1 VRTDSGVQSTTL
13 RTRPRLGALSA
24 RLAAGTPAARAEA
37 TFCLLRGAIALAGA
51 ATLLVTAGEQ
61 SGAHT
66 AMTVAVWLHV
76 ALGLASLAAVV
87 PLSRIRTELATTRAA
102 WVATAL
108 DVALYAAYTIGFHGH
123 PGVGTTYGIF
133 VLLIG
138 PVRWDW
144 RGALVTGVPVAVVAS
159 LWPQQDVTGTTYGV
173 GQTLLLCVL
182 FVAPTAAIATLTRRA
197 GGRLRQAQEQFRA
210 AFEHASIGMALLDG
224 DLALLQVNRALGQLL
239 GSTETELSGT
249 TLDLHVVPEDQQL
262 LRRALGELSFARPAT
277 RLEVRLV
284 RPDGLPRWGLVAA
297 SWLAGSAGVPPRV
310 VLQIENVTD
319 RKEAEARLSHL
330 ATHDGLT
337 GLPNRAMLR
346 SRMESALERGDRLG
360 VLFLDLDRFKVVND
374 GLGHAA
380 GDALLVA
387 AADRLSQVVRPGDFV
402 ARIGGDEFVMLCY
415 DAGPEDDLVRIGV
428 RVLASLRP
436 PVHLQSGSDVVIGAS
451 IGAAM
456 AHAGDTADTLL
467 RDADTA
473 MYAAKAAGGA
483 RVQMFTR
490 SLHDAALRTHE
501 LETDLR
507 RAVRDDGLRLVYQ
520 PVVDLSTGRVSGLEA
535 LVRWYHPQRG
545 SIRPSEFVPVAEQSD
560 LIVELGTW
568 VLRRA
573 LRDAADWPRGTGAP
587 TTVSVN
593 VSPRQLTMPGFP
605 QLVEELLHEAGLP
618 GSRLCLELTETALVG
633 DVAPVV
639 SALRALRDLD
649 VRLAIDDFG
658 TGHASL
664 SYLTQF
670 PVDTVKV
677 DQSFVAGV
685 ATDAGSAA
693 IVGGVVAMAHAFGLR
708 VVAEGAET
716 AEQLAQ
722 LRRLGCESAQGYV
735 LASPMAADAAA
746 GILGAAAGIEPMVP
760 APRTGAS
767 PERRGGLDEARRY
780 RLLLDCARDV
790 SACLDL
796 DSVLERSFLALRKV
810 VDFDGGSIQL
820 VEGDVVRLAA
830 TDPPAPPE
838 ALNASVPLGK
848 GVGGTIAAT
857 GEPRYLPDIT
867 IVASVQSNA
876 SRNAVSG
883 GVRSYYGVPL
893 LAEGRV
899 IGVLQVDSTRVDA
912 FDEQDRLLVLSFASV
927 VASAVQTARLFA
939 MELSMMTDERPG

>member
-1 VRTDSGVQSTTL
+1 VPHVPLVARRFG
-13 RTRPRLGALSA
+13 GLSA
-24 RLAAGTPAARAEA
+24 RLAAGTPAARLEA
-37 TFCLLRGAIALAGA
+37 TIALLRAAIAFAGA
-51 ATLLVTAGEQ
+51 ATLIVTAGQ
-61 SGAHT
+61 VHGQRTSL
-66 AMTVAVWLHV
+66 TVAVWLHL
-76 ALGLASLAAVV
+76 ALGLVSLAAVV
-87 PLSRIRTELATTRAA
+87 PLSRLRTDRAALRAA
-102 WVATAL
+102 WTCTAL
-108 DVALYAAYTIGFHGH
+108 DVAVYAAYTAVFASH
-123 PGVGTTYGIF
+123 PGAGTTYGIF

-138 PVRWDW
+138 PVRWGW
-144 RGALVTGVPVAVVAS
+144 RGALVTGLPVGVVAGV
-159 LWPQQDVTGTTYGV
+159 WPQQDLTGATYDV
-173 GQTLLLCVL
+173 AQVWLLIVL
-182 FVAPTAAIATLTRRA
+182 FTAPTAAIVTLTRRA

-210 AFEHASIGMALLDG
+210 AFEHASIGMALLD
-224 DLALLQVNRALGQLL
+224 DQLALLQVNRALCQLL
-239 GSTETELSGT
+239 GSAEDELVGT
-249 TLDLHVVPEDQQL
+249 RLDLLVVPADQQL
-262 LRRALGELSFARPAT
+262 LHRALGELSAAHAAT
-277 RLEVRLV
+277 RLEVRLT

-297 SWLAGSAGVPPRV
+297 SWLAGSSGVPPRV
-310 VLQIENVTD
+310 VLQVENVTD
-319 RKEAEARLSHL
+319 RKEVEARLSHL

-337 GLPNRAMLR
+337 GLPNRALLR
-346 SRMESALERGDRLG
+346 SRMEGALDRGDRLG

-374 GLGHAA
+374 GLGHAS

-415 DAGPEDDLVRIGV
+415 DSGAEDDLIRIGV
-428 RVLASLRP
+428 RVLSALRP

-490 SLHDAALRTHE
+490 TLHDAALRTHE

-507 RAVRDDGLRLVYQ
+507 RAVREDGLRLVYQ

-535 LVRWYHPQRG
+535 LVRWYHPMRG
-545 SIRPSEFVPVAEQSD
+545 SIRPSEFVPVAEESD

-573 LRDAADWPRGTGAP
+573 MMDAASWPRGTGAP
-587 TTVSVN
+587 TTVAVN

-605 QLVEELLHEAGLP
+605 ELVGALLAETGLP

-639 SALRALRDLD
+639 NALRALRDLD
-649 VRLAIDDFG
+649 IRLAIDDFG

-716 AEQLAQ
+716 PEQLAQ
-722 LRRLGCESAQGYV
+722 LRRLGCEFAQGYV

-746 GILGAAAGIEPMVP
+746 GILGATAGIDLVP
-760 APRTGAS
+760 APRTAAS
-767 PERRGGLDEARRY
+767 TEPRGGLDEARRY

-796 DSVLERSFLALRKV
+796 DSVLERAFLALRKV

-838 ALNASVPLGK
+838 ALQASIPVGK
-848 GVGGTIAAT
+848 GISGTIAAT
-857 GEPRYLPDIT
+857 GDPRYLPDIT

-876 SRNAVSG
+876 SHNVTSG
-883 GVRSYYGVPL
+883 GVRSWYGVPL

-899 IGVLQVDSTRVDA
+899 VGVLQVDSTRVDA

-939 MELSMMTDERPG
+939 MELSMMTEERPR

>member
-1 VRTDSGVQSTTL
+1 MSP
-13 RTRPRLGALSA
+13 PRLGALSA
-24 RLAAGTPAARAEA
+24 HLAAGTPAARTEA
-37 TFCLLRGAIALAGA
+37 TIGLLRSAVAFAGA
-51 ATLLVTAGEQ
+51 ATLIVTAAGHNGQ
-61 SGAHT
+61 RT
-66 AMTVAVWLHV
+66 ALTVAIWVHV
-76 ALGLASLAAVV
+76 ALALVSLAAVV
-87 PLSRIRTELATTRAA
+87 PLTRLSTDAAAARAA
-102 WVATAL
+102 RVSTAL
-108 DVALYAAYTIGFHGH
+108 DVLVYASYTAAFASH
-123 PGVGTTYGIF
+123 PGAGTTYGIF

-138 PVRWDW
+138 PVRWGW
-144 RGALVTGVPVAVVAS
+144 RGALITGVPVALVAS
-159 LWPQQDVTGTTYGV
+159 IWPQQDITGATYGV
-173 GQTLLLCVL
+173 VLTWLLCAL
-182 FVAPTAAIATLTRRA
+182 LAAPAAAIMTLSRRA
-197 GGRLRQAQEQFRA
+197 GGRLRQAQEQFRT
-210 AFEHASIGMALLDG
+210 AFEHASIGMALLDE
-224 DLALLQVNRALGQLL
+224 DRALLQVNRSLCLLL
-239 GSTETELSGT
+239 GESEEDLLGT
-249 TLDLHVVPEDQQL
+249 TLDVHVVPEDAEL
-262 LRRALGELSFARPAT
+262 LRRALHELSAPRPAT
-277 RLEVRLV
+277 RLEVRLA
-284 RPDGLPRWGLVAA
+284 RSDGLPRWGLVAA
-297 SWLAGSAGVPPRV
+297 SWLAGSVGVPPRV
-310 VLQIENVTD
+310 VVQVENVTD
-319 RKEAEARLSHL
+319 RKESEARLSHL

-346 SRMESALERGDRLG
+346 SRMEGALERGDRIG

-387 AADRLSQVVRPGDFV
+387 SADRLAQVVRPGDFV
-402 ARIGGDEFVMLCY
+402 ARIGGDEFVMICY
-415 DAGPEDDLVRIGV
+415 DASTEDDLVRIGV
-428 RVLASLRP
+428 RVLAALRP
-436 PVHLQSGSDVVIGAS
+436 PVHLEVGSDVVITAS

-456 AHAGDTADTLL
+456 AHSGDTADTLL

-473 MYAAKAAGGA
+473 MYAGKAAGGA
-483 RVQMFTR
+483 RVQMFTP
-490 SLHDAALRTHE
+490 SLHRAALHTHE

-507 RAVRDDGLRLVYQ
+507 RAVRENGLRLVYQ
-520 PVVDLSTGRVSGLEA
+520 PIVDLSTGRVSGLEA
-535 LVRWYHPQRG
+535 LVRWYHPVRG

-573 LRDAADWPRGTGAP
+573 MADAAGWPRGTGPP

-593 VSPRQLTMPGFP
+593 VSPRQLTMAGFP
-605 QLVEELLHEAGLP
+605 DLVQSLLMETGLP
-618 GSRLCLELTETALVG
+618 SNRLCLELTETALVG

-639 SALRALRDLD
+639 TALRALRDLD
-649 VRLAIDDFG
+649 IRLAIDDFG

-693 IVGGVVAMAHAFGLR
+693 IVGGVVAMAHAFGLK

-716 AEQLAQ
+716 PDQLAA

-746 GILGAAAGIEPMVP
+746 GILGAAAGVEMLVP
-760 APRTGAS
+760 APRVGTGEPRA
-767 PERRGGLDEARRY
+767 GLDEARRY

-820 VEGDVVRLAA
+820 VEGNVVRLAA
-830 TDPPAPPE
+830 TDPPATAE
-838 ALNASVPLGK
+838 ALQATVPLGK
-848 GVGGTIAAT
+848 GIAGTIAAT
-857 GEPRYLPDIT
+857 GDPRYLPDIT
-867 IVASVQSNA
+867 IVAAVQSGA
-876 SRNAVSG
+876 ARNATSG

-912 FDEQDRLLVLSFASV
+912 FDEQDRVLVLSFASV

-939 MELSMMTDERPG
+939 MELSMMTEDRPG

>member
-1 VRTDSGVQSTTL
+1 LTS
-13 RTRPRLGALSA
+13 PRAGRLSA
-24 RLAAGTPAARAEA
+24 RLAAGTPAARSEA
-37 TFCLLRGAIALAGA
+37 IFCQLRAAVALAGA
-51 ATLLVTAGEQ
+51 ATLVINV
-61 SGAHT
+61 SGQDLERT
-66 AMTVAVWLHV
+66 PLTVAVWLHV
-76 ALGLASLAAVV
+76 ALGLVSLAAVV
-87 PLSRIRTELATTRAA
+87 PLSRIASEAASHRAA
-102 WVATAL
+102 WIVTGL
-108 DVALYAAYTIGFHGH
+108 DVALYTAYTIVFATH
-123 PGVGTTYGIF
+123 PGAGTTYGIF

-138 PVRWDW
+138 PVRWGW
-144 RGALVTGVPVAVVAS
+144 RGALVTGLPVGLVAS
-159 LWPQQDVTGTTYGV
+159 FWPQQDVTGTTYGIV
-173 GQTLLLCVL
+173 QTWLLLAL
-182 FVAPTAAIATLTRRA
+182 FSAPTAAIMTLSRRA
-197 GGRLRQAQEQFRA
+197 GARLRQAQEQFRT
-210 AFEHASIGMALLDG
+210 AFEHASIGMALLDEN
-224 DLALLQVNRALGQLL
+224 LSLLQVNRSLALLL
-239 GSTETELSGT
+239 ALSESELYGT
-249 TLDLHVVPEDQQL
+249 RLDLHVVPEDQQL
-262 LRRALGELSFARPAT
+262 LRRALGELSAARPAT

-284 RPDGLPRWGLVAA
+284 RPDGMPRWGLVAA

-310 VLQIENVTD
+310 VLQIENITD
-319 RKEAEARLSHL
+319 RKEAETRLSHL

-346 SRMESALERGDRLG
+346 SRMESALERGDRIG

-387 AADRLSQVVRPGDFV
+387 VADRLSQVVRPGDFV
-402 ARIGGDEFVMLCY
+402 ARIGGDEFVMVCY
-415 DAGPEDDLVRIGV
+415 DGGAEEDLVRIGV

-436 PVHLQSGSDVVIGAS
+436 PVRLQAGSDVVVGAS

-507 RAVRDDGLRLVYQ
+507 RAVRDDELRLVYQ
-520 PVVDLSTGRVSGLEA
+520 PVVDLSTGLVSGLEA
-535 LVRWYHPQRG
+535 LVRWYHPLRG
-545 SIRPSEFVPVAEQSD
+545 SIRPSEFVPVAEESD

-573 LRDAADWPRGTGAP
+573 MTDAAGWPRAVGAP
-587 TTVSVN
+587 TTVAVN

-605 QLVEELLHEAGLP
+605 ELVAELLKETGLP
-618 GSRLCLELTETALVG
+618 GNRLCLELTETALVG
-633 DVAPVV
+633 DVAPVIT
-639 SALRALRDLD
+639 ALRALRDLD
-649 VRLAIDDFG
+649 IRLAIDDFG

-735 LASPMAADAAA
+735 LASPMASDAAA

-760 APRTGAS
+760 SPRSGTPG
-767 PERRGGLDEARRY
+767 EKRGGLDEARRY

-820 VEGDVVRLAA
+820 VEGDMVRLAA
-830 TDPPAPPE
+830 ADPPAPPE
-838 ALNASVPLGK
+838 ALAATIPVGK
-848 GVGGTIAAT
+848 GVAGTIAAT

-867 IVASVQSNA
+867 IVASVQANA
-876 SRNAVSG
+876 GSNAVSG

-939 MELSMMTDERPG
+939 MELSMMTDERPS

>member
-1 VRTDSGVQSTTL
+1 VST
-13 RTRPRLGALSA
+13 PRIGGLAA
-24 RLAAGTPAARAEA
+24 RLAASPPAARAEA
-37 TFCLLRGAIALAGA
+37 TFGLMRAAVVFAGA
-51 ATLLVTAGEQ
+51 ATLLVSTGGLHGGRTAL
-61 SGAHT
+61 T
-66 AMTVAVWLHV
+66 IAVWVHV
-76 ALGLASLAAVV
+76 ALGLVSLAGAAG
-87 PLSRIRTELATTRAA
+87 LSRLRTEAAAHRAA
-102 WVATAL
+102 QVATAL
-108 DVALYAAYTIGFHGH
+108 DLVIYTAYTIAFHDH
-123 PGVGTTYGIF
+123 PGAGTTYGVF

-138 PVRWDW
+138 AVRWGW
-144 RGALVTGVPVAVVAS
+144 RGALVTGLPVGVVAS
-159 LWPQQDVTGTTYGV
+159 LWPQMDVTGATYGSV
-173 GQTLLLCVL
+173 QTWLLIAL
-182 FVAPTAAIATLTRRA
+182 FTGPAAAIATLTRRA
-197 GGRLRQAQEQFRA
+197 GGRLRQAQEQFRTC
-210 AFEHASIGMALLDG
+210 FEHASIGMALLDDRLG
-224 DLALLQVNRALGQLL
+224 LLQVNRSLGQLL
-239 GSTETELSGT
+239 GSDEAELIGT
-249 TLDLHVVPEDQQL
+249 TLDMHVIPDDAQL
-262 LRRALGELSFARPAT
+262 LRRALGELSADRAAT
-277 RLEVRLV
+277 RLEVRLA
-284 RPDGLPRWGLVAA
+284 RSDGLPRWGLVAA
-297 SWLAGSAGVPPRV
+297 SWLAGSSGVPPRV
-310 VLQIENVTD
+310 VLQVENVTD

-337 GLPNRAMLR
+337 GLPNRALLR
-346 SRMESALERGDRLG
+346 SRMESALERADRMG

-387 AADRLSQVVRPGDFV
+387 AADRLAQVVRPGDFV

-415 DAGPEDDLVRIGV
+415 DAGAEDDLIRIGV
-428 RVLASLRP
+428 RVLAALRP
-436 PVHLQSGSDVVIGAS
+436 PVRLEAGSDVVVGAS

-456 AHAGDTADTLL
+456 AHPGDTADTLL

-483 RVQMFTR
+483 RVQMFTA
-490 SLHDAALRTHE
+490 SLHHAALRTHE
-501 LETDLR
+501 LEMDLR
-507 RAVRDDGLRLVYQ
+507 RAVREDGLRLVYQ
-520 PVVDLSTGRVSGLEA
+520 PIVDLSTGRVTGLEA
-535 LVRWYHPQRG
+535 LVRWYHPERG
-545 SIRPSEFVPVAEQSD
+545 SIRPSEFVPVAEESD

-573 LRDAADWPRGTGAP
+573 MLDAAGWPRGAGAP

-605 QLVEELLHEAGLP
+605 DLVQALLTETGLP

-633 DVAPVV
+633 DVVPVV
-639 SALRALRDLD
+639 TALRALRDLD
-649 VRLAIDDFG
+649 IRLAIDDFG

-677 DQSFVAGV
+677 DQTFVAGV

-716 AEQLAQ
+716 PEQLSQ

-746 GILGAAAGIEPMVP
+746 GILGAAAGIDNLVP
-760 APRTGAS
+760 SPRTAGTS
-767 PERRGGLDEARRY
+767 ERRGGLDEARRY

-820 VEGDVVRLAA
+820 VEGNVVRLAA

-838 ALNASVPLGK
+838 DLQATVPLGK
-848 GVGGTIAAT
+848 GIGGTIAAT

-867 IVASVQSNA
+867 IVAAVQSNA
-876 SRNAVSG
+876 KRNATSG

-899 IGVLQVDSTRVDA
+899 VGVLQVDSTRVDA

-939 MELSMMTDERPG
+939 MELSMMTDDRGR

>member
-1 VRTDSGVQSTTL
+1 MSP
-13 RTRPRLGALSA
+13 PRMRGLTA
-24 RLAAGTPAARAEA
+24 RLAAGTPAARSEA
-37 TFCLLRGAIALAGA
+37 TYGLLRAAVVLAGA
-51 ATLLVTAGEQ
+51 ATLVVAATEREGE
-61 SGAHT
+61 GKAL
-66 AMTVAVWLHV
+66 TVAFWLHV
-76 ALGLASLAAVV
+76 AVGLGSLAAVI
-87 PLSRIRTELATTRAA
+87 PLCRLRTDRAA
-102 WVATAL
+102 RRAAQVATAI
-108 DVALYAAYTIGFHGH
+108 DVLIYSAYSIGFASY
-123 PGVGTTYGIF
+123 PGAGTTYGIF

-138 PVRWDW
+138 PVRWGW
-144 RGALVTGVPVAVVAS
+144 RGALVTGVPVGLVAAV
-159 LWPQQDVTGTTYGV
+159 WPQQDVTGATYGV
-173 GQTLLLCVL
+173 AQICVL
-182 FVAPTAAIATLTRRA
+182 IVLFTAPAAAISTLTRRSGA
-197 GGRLRQAQEQFRA
+197 RLRQAQEQFRA
-210 AFEHASIGMALLDG
+210 AFEHASIGMALLDEK
-224 DLALLQVNRALGQLL
+224 LALLQVNRSLGQLL
-239 GSTETELSGT
+239 GSAENALIGT
-249 TLDLHVVPEDQQL
+249 TLDIHVIPDDAQL
-262 LRRALGELSFARPAT
+262 LRRALGELRAIHPAT
-277 RLEVRLV
+277 RLEVRLT

-310 VLQIENVTD
+310 VVQIENVTD
-319 RKEAEARLSHL
+319 RKESEARLSHL

-337 GLPNRAMLR
+337 GLPNRALLR
-346 SRMESALERGDRLG
+346 SRMEAALERGDRLG

-387 AADRLSQVVRPGDFV
+387 AGDRLAQVVRPGDFV

-415 DAGPEDDLVRIGV
+415 DAGAEDDLIRIGV
-428 RVLASLRP
+428 RVLAALRP
-436 PVHLQSGSDVVIGAS
+436 PVHLDGGSDVVIRAS
-451 IGAAM
+451 IGAAI
-456 AHAGDTADTLL
+456 AHTGDTADTLL

-473 MYAAKAAGGA
+473 MYAAKGSGGA
-483 RVQMFTR
+483 RVQMFTP
-490 SLHDAALRTHE
+490 SLHTAAVRTHE

-507 RAVRDDGLRLVYQ
+507 RAVRENGLRLVYQ
-520 PVVDLSTGRVSGLEA
+520 PIVDLTTGRVSGLEA
-535 LVRWYHPQRG
+535 LLRWYHPERG

-573 LRDAADWPRGTGAP
+573 MIDAAGWPRGLGAP

-593 VSPRQLTMPGFP
+593 VSPRQLTMSGFP
-605 QLVEELLHEAGLP
+605 ELVEALLVETGLP
-618 GSRLCLELTETALVG
+618 GNRLCLELTETALVG

-639 SALRALRDLD
+639 TALRALRDLD
-649 VRLAIDDFG
+649 IRLAIDDFG

-716 AEQLAQ
+716 PEQLAA

-746 GILGAAAGIEPMVP
+746 GILGAAAGIEQFVP
-760 APRTGAS
+760 APRGSGEPRA
-767 PERRGGLDEARRY
+767 GLDEARRY

-796 DSVLERSFLALRKV
+796 ESVLERSFIALRKV
-810 VDFDGGSIQL
+810 VDFTGGSIQL
-820 VEGDVVRLAA
+820 VEGNVVRLAA
-830 TDPPAPPE
+830 TEPPAPPE
-838 ALNASVPLGK
+838 AMNATIPVGK
-848 GVGGTIAAT
+848 GVAGTIAAT

-867 IVASVQSNA
+867 IVAAVQSNA
-876 SRNAVSG
+876 DGNATSG

-939 MELSMMTDERPG
+939 MELTMMTEERPR

>member
-1 VRTDSGVQSTTL
+1 MPGVESGLL
-13 RTRPRLGALSA
+13 RPPPRLGALSS
-24 RLAAGTPAARAEA
+24 RLAAGTPAARTEA
-37 TFCLLRGAIALAGA
+37 IFCLLRATVALAGA
-51 ATLLVTAGEQ
+51 ATLLVAASQ
-61 SGAHT
+61 QDSGRSIT
-66 AMTVAVWLHV
+66 LAVWLHV
-76 ALGLASLAAVV
+76 ALGVASLAAVV
-87 PLSRIRTELATTRAA
+87 PLSRLRSDVATTRAS
-102 WVATAL
+102 WFTTAL
-108 DVALYAAYTIGFHGH
+108 DVSLWAAYTIAFHAH
-123 PGVGTTYGIF
+123 PGAGTTYGIF

-138 PVRWDW
+138 PVRWGW

-159 LWPQQDVTGTTYGV
+159 IWPQEDLTGSAYGV
-173 GQTLLLCVL
+173 AQTLLLVAL
-182 FVAPTAAIATLTRRA
+182 FSAPTAALTTLTRRA
-197 GGRLRQAQEQFRA
+197 GARLRQAHEQFRA

-224 DLALLQVNRALGQLL
+224 DLVLLEVNRALAQLL
-239 GSTETELSGT
+239 GLGEDELDGT
-249 TLDLHVVPEDQQL
+249 RLDLHVIPEDQQL
-262 LRRALGELSFARPAT
+262 LRSALGELSVVHRAT

-297 SWLAGSAGVPPRV
+297 SWLAGEAGVPPRI

-337 GLPNRAMLR
+337 GLPNRALLR
-346 SRMESALERGDRLG
+346 SRMEGALERAERIG

-387 AADRLSQVVRPGDFV
+387 TADRLSQVVRPGDFV

-415 DAGPEDDLVRIGV
+415 DPGAEDDLVRIGV

-436 PVHLQSGSDVVIGAS
+436 AVHLQAGSDVVIGAS

-473 MYAAKAAGGA
+473 MYAAKSAGGS

-507 RAVRDDGLRLVYQ
+507 RAVREDGLRLVYQ

-535 LVRWYHPQRG
+535 LVRWYHPLRG
-545 SIRPSEFVPVAEQSD
+545 SIRPSEFVPVAEESD

-573 LRDAADWPRGTGAP
+573 LRDAAGWPRGSGAP
-587 TTVSVN
+587 TTVAVN

-605 QLVEELLHEAGLP
+605 ELVAELLAEAGLP
-618 GSRLCLELTETALVG
+618 GNRLCLELTETALVG
-633 DVAPVV
+633 DTAPVIA
-639 SALRALRDLD
+639 ALRALRDLD

-716 AEQLAQ
+716 ADQLAQ
-722 LRRLGCESAQGYV
+722 LRRLGCEAAQGYV

-746 GILGAAAGIEPMVP
+746 GILGAVAGLEPVVP
-760 APRTGAS
+760 SPRDGSS
-767 PERRGGLDEARRY
+767 PARGGLDEARRY

-820 VEGDVVRLAA
+820 VEGEVVRLAA

-838 ALNASVPLGK
+838 ALNASIPVGK
-848 GVGGTIAAT
+848 GIAGTIAAT

-876 SRNAVSG
+876 PRNAVSG

-939 MELSMMTDERPG
+939 MELSMMTEERPG

>member
-1 VRTDSGVQSTTL
+1 MSP
-13 RTRPRLGALSA
+13 PRIGGLSA

-37 TFCLLRGAIALAGA
+37 TFGLLRGAVALAGA
-51 ATLLVTAGEQ
+51 STLLVTVGQ
-61 SGAHT
+61 AHGQRT
-66 AMTVAVWLHV
+66 AFTVAVWLHLLV
-76 ALGLASLAAVV
+76 GVASLAAVV
-87 PLSRIRTELATTRAA
+87 PLSRLRTDASARRVAR
-102 WVATAL
+102 VATVL
-108 DVALYAAYTIGFHGH
+108 DVLLYTAYTIGFAAH
-123 PGVGTTYGIF
+123 PGAGTTYGVF

-138 PVRWDW
+138 PVRWGW
-144 RGALVTGVPVAVVAS
+144 RGALVTGLPVALVATF
-159 LWPQQDVTGTTYGV
+159 WPQQDITGATYGTV
-173 GQTLLLCVL
+173 QTWLLIAL
-182 FVAPTAAIATLTRRA
+182 FTVPAAAITTLSRRA
-197 GGRLRQAQEQFRA
+197 GGRLRQAQEQFRT
-210 AFEHASIGMALLDG
+210 AFEHASIGMALLDE
-224 DLALLQVNRALGQLL
+224 DLCLLQVNRSLGQLL
-239 GSTETELSGT
+239 GAAEEDLLGT
-249 TLDLHVVPEDQQL
+249 PLDEHVVPEDAEL
-262 LRRALGELSFARPAT
+262 LRRALGELSSVRPAT
-277 RLEVRLV
+277 RLEVRLA
-284 RPDGLPRWGLVAA
+284 RSDGQPRWGLVAA
-297 SWLAGSAGVPPRV
+297 SWLAGSSGVPSRV
-310 VLQIENVTD
+310 VLQVENITD
-319 RKEAEARLSHL
+319 RKESEARLSHL

-346 SRMESALERGDRLG
+346 SRMDGALERGDRLG
-360 VLFLDLDRFKVVND
+360 VLFLDLDRFKIVND

-415 DAGPEDDLVRIGV
+415 DAAAEEDLVRIGV
-428 RVLASLRP
+428 RVLAALRP
-436 PVHLQSGSDVVIGAS
+436 PVHLEAGSDVVIGAS

-456 AHAGDTADTLL
+456 AHADDTADSLL

-483 RVQMFTR
+483 RVQMFTE
-490 SLHDAALRTHE
+490 SLHHAALRTHE

-507 RAVRDDGLRLVYQ
+507 RAVREDGLRLVYQ
-520 PVVDLSTGRVSGLEA
+520 PIVDLATGRVSGLEA
-535 LVRWYHPQRG
+535 LVRWYHPLRG
-545 SIRPSEFVPVAEQSD
+545 SIRPSEFVPVAEQSE

-573 LRDAADWPRGTGAP
+573 MLDAASWPRGIGAP

-593 VSPRQLTMPGFP
+593 VSPRQLTTPGFP
-605 QLVEELLHEAGLP
+605 ELVEGLLAETGLP

-639 SALRALRDLD
+639 HALRAIRDLD
-649 VRLAIDDFG
+649 IRVAIDDFG

-677 DQSFVAGV
+677 DQTFVAGV

-716 AEQLAQ
+716 PEQLAQ
-722 LRRLGCESAQGYV
+722 LRRLGCEFAQGYV

-746 GILGAAAGIEPMVP
+746 GILGAAAGIERLVP
-760 APRTGAS
+760 APRESRSTE
-767 PERRGGLDEARRY
+767 PRGGLDEARRY

-810 VDFDGGSIQL
+810 VNFDGGSIQL
-820 VEGDVVRLAA
+820 VEGNVVRLAA

-838 ALNASVPLGK
+838 ALEATVPLGK
-848 GVGGTIAAT
+848 GISGTIAAT

-867 IVASVQSNA
+867 IVASVQENA
-876 SRNAVSG
+876 KRNATSG

-893 LAEGRV
+893 LGEGRV
-899 IGVLQVDSTRVDA
+899 IGVLQVDSTEVDA

-939 MELSMMTDERPG
+939 MELSMMTDERPR

>member
-1 VRTDSGVQSTTL
+1 M
-13 RTRPRLGALSA
+13 A
-24 RLAAGTPAARAEA
+24 
-37 TFCLLRGAIALAGA
+37 FAGA
-51 ATLLVTAGEQ
+51 ATLLVAAVGQ
-61 SGAHT
+61 SAR
-66 AMTVAVWLHV
+66 ASLTVAVWLHV
-76 ALGLASLAAVV
+76 AVGLVSLAAVV
-87 PLSRIRTELATTRAA
+87 PLCRVRAENATNRVAWLATG
-102 WVATAL
+102 L
-108 DVALYAAYTIGFHGH
+108 DVALWTAYTIGFHAR
-123 PGVGTTYGIF
+123 PGAGTTYGIF

-138 PVRWDW
+138 PARWGW
-144 RGALVTGVPVAVVAS
+144 RGALVTGLPVAVVAS
-159 LWPQQDVTGTTYGV
+159 VWPQQDVTGRTYGV
-173 GQTLLLCVL
+173 AQTLFLVAL
-182 FVAPTAAIATLTRRA
+182 FTAPAAAITTLNRRSGA
-197 GGRLRQAQEQFRA
+197 RLRQAQEQFRA
-210 AFEHASIGMALLDG
+210 AFEHASIGMALLDEE
-224 DLALLQVNRALGQLL
+224 LHLLQANRALAQLL
-239 GSTETELSGT
+239 GSNETELQAT
-249 TLDLHVVPEDQQL
+249 RLDMHVVPEDQQL
-262 LRRALGELSFARPAT
+262 LRRALADLSPAHRAT

-310 VLQIENVTD
+310 VLQIENITD

-346 SRMESALERGDRLG
+346 SRMEAALERGDRLG

-415 DAGPEDDLVRIGV
+415 DAGAEDDLVRIGV

-436 PVHLQSGSDVVIGAS
+436 PVHLQIGSDVVIGAS

-507 RAVRDDGLRLVYQ
+507 RAVREDQLRLVYQ

-545 SIRPSEFVPVAEQSD
+545 NIRPSEFVPVAEQSD

-573 LRDAADWPRGTGAP
+573 MRDAAGWPRGTGAP
-587 TTVSVN
+587 TTVAVN
-593 VSPRQLTMPGFP
+593 VSPRQLTMAGFP
-605 QLVEELLHEAGLP
+605 ELVQELLTETGLP
-618 GSRLCLELTETALVG
+618 GNRLCLELTETALVG
-633 DVAPVV
+633 DVVPVV

-722 LRRLGCESAQGYV
+722 LRRLGCEAAQGYI

-746 GILGAAAGIEPMVP
+746 GILGAAAGLEPLVP
-760 APRTGAS
+760 SPRSGEPRA
-767 PERRGGLDEARRY
+767 GLDEARRY

-820 VEGDVVRLAA
+820 VDGEVVRLAA

-838 ALNASVPLGK
+838 ALTASVPVGK
-848 GVGGTIAAT
+848 GIAGTIAAT

-876 SRNAVSG
+876 PRNAVSG

>member
-1 VRTDSGVQSTTL
+1 LSP
-13 RTRPRLGALSA
+13 PRIGGLTA
-24 RLAAGTPAARAEA
+24 RFAAGTPAARTEA
-37 TFCLLRGAIALAGA
+37 TIGLLRAAVALAGA
-51 ATLLVTAGEQ
+51 ATLIVAAGQQHAE
-61 SGAHT
+61 GRAL
-66 AMTVAVWLHV
+66 TVAFWLHV
-76 ALGLASLAAVV
+76 AVGLASLAAVV
-87 PLSRIRTELATTRAA
+87 PLCRLRTDQAARRAA
-102 WVATAL
+102 QVATGVDL
-108 DVALYAAYTIGFHGH
+108 LIYTTYTIAFSSH
-123 PGVGTTYGIF
+123 PGAGTTYGIF

-138 PVRWDW
+138 PVRWGW
-144 RGALVTGVPVAVVAS
+144 RGALVTGIPVGLVAVV
-159 LWPQQDVTGTTYGV
+159 WPQQDMTGATYGV
-173 GQTLLLCVL
+173 TQTLVLLVL
-182 FVAPTAAIATLTRRA
+182 FTAPAAAIATLTRRA
-197 GGRLRQAQEQFRA
+197 GGRLRQAQEQFRT
-210 AFEHASIGMALLDG
+210 AFEHASIGMALLDEE
-224 DLALLQVNRALGQLL
+224 LALLQVNRSLGQLL
-239 GSTETELSGT
+239 GSAEDELLGS
-249 TLDLHVVPEDQQL
+249 TLDRHVVPADAGL
-262 LRRALGELSFARPAT
+262 LRRALSELSSTRPAT
-277 RLEVRLV
+277 RLEVRLA
-284 RPDGLPRWGLVAA
+284 RPDGMPRWGLVAA

-310 VLQIENVTD
+310 VLQVENVTD
-319 RKEAEARLSHL
+319 RKESEARLSHL

-337 GLPNRAMLR
+337 GLPNRALLR
-346 SRMESALERGDRLG
+346 SRMEGALERGDRLG

-387 AADRLSQVVRPGDFV
+387 AADRLSQVVRPGDLV

-415 DAGPEDDLVRIGV
+415 DAGPEDDLIRIGV

-436 PVHLQSGSDVVIGAS
+436 PVHLEPGSDVVVGAS
-451 IGAAM
+451 IGAAI

-483 RVQMFTR
+483 RVQMFTP
-490 SLHDAALRTHE
+490 SLHTAAVRTHE

-507 RAVRDDGLRLVYQ
+507 RAVRENGLRLVYQ

-535 LVRWYHPQRG
+535 LVRWYHPLRG

-573 LRDAADWPRGTGAP
+573 MVDAAGWPRGTGAP

-605 QLVEELLHEAGLP
+605 DLVEALLLETGLP

-633 DVAPVV
+633 DVAPVIT
-639 SALRALRDLD
+639 ALRALRDLD
-649 VRLAIDDFG
+649 IRLAIDDFG

-716 AEQLAQ
+716 PEQLAQ

-746 GILGAAAGIEPMVP
+746 GILGAAAGIEPLVP
-760 APRTGAS
+760 SPRGAHE
-767 PERRGGLDEARRY
+767 PRGGLDEARRY

-796 DSVLERSFLALRKV
+796 DSVLERAFLALRKV
-810 VDFDGGSIQL
+810 VDFSGGSIQL
-820 VEGDVVRLAA
+820 VEGDAVRLAA

-838 ALNASVPLGK
+838 AMSASVPVGK
-848 GVGGTIAAT
+848 GISGTIAAT

-867 IVASVQSNA
+867 IVAAVQANA
-876 SRNAVSG
+876 SRNATSG
-883 GVRSYYGVPL
+883 GVRSWYGVPL

-939 MELSMMTDERPG
+939 MELSMMTEDRPG

>member
-1 VRTDSGVQSTTL
+1 MSSL
-13 RTRPRLGALSA
+13 RTRGLTA
-24 RLAAGTPAARAEA
+24 RLAAGTPAARSEA
-37 TFCLLRGAIALAGA
+37 TYGLLRAAVLLAGA
-51 ATLLVTAGEQ
+51 ATLVITATEQQGE
-61 SGAHT
+61 GKAL
-66 AMTVAVWLHV
+66 TVAFWLHV
-76 ALGLASLAAVV
+76 AVGLASLAAVV
-87 PLSRIRTELATTRAA
+87 PICRIRTDRAA
-102 WVATAL
+102 HRAAQVTTSV
-108 DVALYAAYTIGFHGH
+108 DVLLYAAYSIAFAAH
-123 PGVGTTYGIF
+123 PGIGTTYGIF

-138 PVRWDW
+138 PVRWAW
-144 RGALVTGVPVAVVAS
+144 RGALVTGVPVGLVAAF
-159 LWPQQDVTGTTYGV
+159 WPQQDATGATLGV
-173 GQTLLLCVL
+173 AQTLLLIVL
-182 FVAPTAAIATLTRRA
+182 FTAPAAAIVTVTRRT
-197 GGRLRQAQEQFRA
+197 GGRLRQAQEQFRT
-210 AFEHASIGMALLDG
+210 AFEHASIGMALLDEK
-224 DLALLQVNRALGQLL
+224 LALLQVNRSLGQLL
-239 GSTETELSGT
+239 GSAEDDLVGT
-249 TLDLHVVPEDQQL
+249 TLDIHVIPDDQQL
-262 LRRALGELSFARPAT
+262 LRRSLRELSAEHPAT
-277 RLEVRLV
+277 RFEVRLT

-310 VLQIENVTD
+310 VLQIENITD
-319 RKEAEARLSHL
+319 RKESEARLSHL

-337 GLPNRAMLR
+337 GLPNRALLR
-346 SRMESALERGDRLG
+346 SRMEAALERGDRLG

-387 AADRLSQVVRPGDFV
+387 TADRLSQVVRPGDFV

-415 DAGPEDDLVRIGV
+415 DAGTEDDLLRIGV
-428 RVLASLRP
+428 RVLAALRP
-436 PVHLQSGSDVVIGAS
+436 PVHLEPGSDVVVGAS

-473 MYAAKAAGGA
+473 MYAAKAAGGV
-483 RVQMFTR
+483 RVQMFTP
-490 SLHDAALRTHE
+490 SLHVEAVRTHE

-520 PVVDLSTGRVSGLEA
+520 PIVDLSTGRVAGLEA
-535 LVRWYHPQRG
+535 LVRWYHPTRG
-545 SIRPSEFVPVAEQSD
+545 SVRPSEFVPVAEQSD

-573 LRDAADWPRGTGAP
+573 MMDAAGWPRGTGAP

-605 QLVEELLHEAGLP
+605 ELVRGLLVEAGLP
-618 GSRLCLELTETALVG
+618 GNRLCLELTETALVG
-633 DVAPVV
+633 DVAPVIT
-639 SALRALRDLD
+639 ALRALRDLD

-716 AEQLAQ
+716 PEQLAQ

-746 GILGAAAGIEPMVP
+746 GILGAAAGIESLVP
-760 APRTGAS
+760 APRGS
-767 PERRGGLDEARRY
+767 SERRGGLDEARRY

-796 DSVLERSFLALRKV
+796 ESVLERSFLSLRKV
-810 VDFDGGSIQL
+810 VEFDGGSIQL
-820 VEGDVVRLAA
+820 VDGDVVRLAA
-830 TDPPAPPE
+830 TEPAAPPE
-838 ALNASVPLGK
+838 AMTATVPLGK
-848 GVGGTIAAT
+848 GIAGTIAAT

-867 IVASVQSNA
+867 IVAAVQANA
-876 SRNAVSG
+876 STNATSG

-939 MELSMMTDERPG
+939 MELSMMTDNRPR

>member
-1 VRTDSGVQSTTL
+1 MRTVPGVQGRTLST
-13 RTRPRLGALSA
+13 PSPLGVLSA
-24 RLAAGTPAARAEA
+24 HLAAGTPAARAEA
-37 TFCLLRGAIALAGA
+37 IFSLLRGTIALAGA
-51 ATLLVTAGEQ
+51 ATLLLAAGGQDVE
-61 SGAHT
+61 HT
-66 AMTVAVWLHV
+66 ALTVAVWLHV
-76 ALGLASLAAVV
+76 VLGLVSFASVV
-87 PLSRIRTELATTRAA
+87 PLSRLRTDVATTRAA

-108 DVALYAAYTIGFHGH
+108 DVALYSAYTIAFASH
-123 PGVGTTYGIF
+123 PGAGTTYGIF

-138 PVRWDW
+138 PVRWGW
-144 RGALVTGVPVAVVAS
+144 RGALVTGLPVGLVAS
-159 LWPQQDVTGTTYGV
+159 IWPQQDVSGATYGV
-173 GQTLLLCVL
+173 VQTVVLCVL
-182 FVAPTAAIATLTRRA
+182 FVVAAAAITTLTRRA
-197 GGRLRQAQEQFRA
+197 GARLRQAQEQFRA
-210 AFEHASIGMALLDG
+210 AFEHASIGMALLDNEG
-224 DLALLQVNRALGQLL
+224 SLLQANRALAQLL
-239 GSTETELSGT
+239 GMSETELFGT
-249 TLDLHVVPEDQQL
+249 RLDLHVLPEDQQL
-262 LRRALGELSFARPAT
+262 LRRALAELTPAKPAT

-310 VLQIENVTD
+310 VVQIENVTD

-346 SRMESALERGDRLG
+346 SRMEAALERGDRLG

-415 DAGPEDDLVRIGV
+415 DAGAEDDLVRIGV

-436 PVHLQSGSDVVIGAS
+436 PVHLQMGSDVVIGAS

-456 AHAGDTADTLL
+456 GHPGDTADTLL

-490 SLHDAALRTHE
+490 SLHDAAVRTHE

-507 RAVRDDGLRLVYQ
+507 RAVRDDELRLVYQ

-535 LVRWYHPQRG
+535 LVRWYHPLRG

-573 LRDAADWPRGTGAP
+573 MTDAAGWPRGLGAP

-593 VSPRQLTMPGFP
+593 VSPRQLTLPGFP
-605 QLVEELLHEAGLP
+605 ELVQDLLRETGLAG
-618 GSRLCLELTETALVG
+618 SQLCLELTETALVG
-633 DVAPVV
+633 DIAPVV
-639 SALRALRDLD
+639 TALRALRDLD

-670 PVDTVKV
+670 PVDTVKI

-716 AEQLAQ
+716 ADQLAQ

-760 APRTGAS
+760 SPRDGSSS
-767 PERRGGLDEARRY
+767 PRGGLDEARRY

-796 DSVLERSFLALRKV
+796 ESVLERSFLALRKV

-820 VEGDVVRLAA
+820 VDGDVIRLAA

-838 ALNASVPLGK
+838 ALQASVPLGK

-867 IVASVQSNA
+867 IVTAVQANA
-876 SRNAVSG
+876 SKNAVSG

-899 IGVLQVDSTRVDA
+899 IGVLQIDSTRVDA

-939 MELSMMTDERPG
+939 IELSVMTEERPR

>member
-1 VRTDSGVQSTTL
+1 VS
-13 RTRPRLGALSA
+13 RPRLVGLSA
-24 RLAAGTPAARAEA
+24 RLAAGTPAARTEA
-37 TFCLLRGAIALAGA
+37 TIGLLRAAIALAGA
-51 ATLLVTAGEQ
+51 ATLAVTAGEQ
-61 SGAHT
+61 TTRGT
-66 AMTVAVWLHV
+66 TLTVAIWLHV
-76 ALGLASLAAVV
+76 VVGLVSLAAVV
-87 PLSRIRTELATTRAA
+87 PLSRLRSELATTRAA
-102 WVATAL
+102 WIATSL
-108 DVALYAAYTIGFHGH
+108 DVTIYAAYTIAFASH
-123 PGVGTTYGIF
+123 PGTGTTYGVF

-138 PVRWDW
+138 PVRWGW
-144 RGALVTGVPVAVVAS
+144 RGALVTGVPVGIVAS
-159 LWPQQDVTGTTYGV
+159 VWPQEDATGASYGV
-173 GQTLLLCVL
+173 AQTWLLIVL
-182 FVAPTAAIATLTRRA
+182 FTAPTAAIVSLTRRA

-210 AFEHASIGMALLDG
+210 AFEHASIGMALLDEN
-224 DLALLQVNRALGQLL
+224 LELLQVNRALAQLL
-239 GSTETELSGT
+239 GSSEDELIGT
-249 TLDLHVVPEDQQL
+249 ALDLHAVPEDQQL
-262 LRRALGELSFARPAT
+262 LRRALGELSFARAAT

-297 SWLAGSAGVPPRV
+297 SWLAGSTGVPPRV

-319 RKEAEARLSHL
+319 RKEAEVRLSHL

-346 SRMESALERGDRLG
+346 SRMEGALVRGDRLG

-374 GLGHAA
+374 GLGHAS

-415 DAGPEDDLVRIGV
+415 DAGAEDDLVRIGV
-428 RVLASLRP
+428 RVLSALRP
-436 PVHLQSGSDVVIGAS
+436 PVRLQTGSDVVIGAS

-490 SLHDAALRTHE
+490 SLHDTALRTHE

-507 RAVRDDGLRLVYQ
+507 RAVREDGLRLVYQ
-520 PVVDLSTGRVSGLEA
+520 PVVDLSTGRVSGFEA

-545 SIRPSEFVPVAEQSD
+545 SIRPSEFIPVAEQSD

-573 LRDAADWPRGTGAP
+573 MLDAAGWPRGTGTP

-605 QLVEELLHEAGLP
+605 ELVEGLLMETGLP
-618 GSRLCLELTETALVG
+618 GNRLCLELTETALVG

-639 SALRALRDLD
+639 AALRALRDLD

-693 IVGGVVAMAHAFGLR
+693 IVGGVVAMAHAFGLK

-716 AEQLAQ
+716 PEQLSQ

-746 GILGAAAGIEPMVP
+746 GILGAAAGIELIP
-760 APRTGAS
+760 APRGSSGEA
-767 PERRGGLDEARRY
+767 RGGLDEARRY

-796 DSVLERSFLALRKV
+796 DSVLERAFLALRKV

-820 VEGDVVRLAA
+820 VEGDLVRLAA

-838 ALNASVPLGK
+838 ALQATVPVGK
-848 GVGGTIAAT
+848 GISGTIAAT

-876 SRNAVSG
+876 SRNVTSG

>member
-1 VRTDSGVQSTTL
+1 VRTFLLV
-13 RTRPRLGALSA
+13 RRRVRRPFRLGGLSA
-24 RLAAGTPAARAEA
+24 HLAAGTAPARTEA
-37 TFCLLRGAIALAGA
+37 TIALLRAAIALAGA
-51 ATLLVTAGEQ
+51 ATLVVTAGQQHGER
-61 SGAHT
+61 T
-66 AMTVAVWLHV
+66 ALTVAVWVHI
-76 ALGLASLAAVV
+76 AIGLLSLVAVV
-87 PLSRIRTELATTRAA
+87 PLSRLKTELATTRVS
-102 WVATAL
+102 WLTTAL
-108 DVALYAAYTIGFHGH
+108 DVTIYAAYTIAFASH
-123 PGVGTTYGIF
+123 PGAGTTYGIF

-138 PVRWDW
+138 PVRWGW
-144 RGALVTGVPVAVVAS
+144 RGALVTGVPVGLVAMF
-159 LWPQQDVTGTTYGV
+159 WPQQDQTGATYGAL
-173 GQTLLLCVL
+173 QTWSLIVL
-182 FVAPTAAIATLTRRA
+182 FTAPTAAIATLTRRA
-197 GGRLRQAQEQFRA
+197 GARLRQAQEQFRT
-210 AFEHASIGMALLDG
+210 AFEHASIGMALLDE
-224 DLALLQVNRALGQLL
+224 DLGLLQANRSLSQLL
-239 GSTETELSGT
+239 GSIESELIGT
-249 TLDLHVVPEDQQL
+249 RLDQHVVPEDQDL
-262 LRRALGELSFARPAT
+262 LRRALGELSFAHLAT

-297 SWLAGSAGVPPRV
+297 SWLAGSSGVPPRV

-319 RKEAEARLSHL
+319 RKESEARLSHL

-337 GLPNRAMLR
+337 GLPNRSLLR
-346 SRMESALERGDRLG
+346 SRMEAALDRSDRIG

-374 GLGHAA
+374 GLGHAS

-387 AADRLSQVVRPGDFV
+387 VADRLSQVVRPGDFV

-415 DAGPEDDLVRIGV
+415 DPGAEDDLVRIGV

-436 PVHLQSGSDVVIGAS
+436 PVHLQSGSDVVIAAS
-451 IGAAM
+451 IGASM

-473 MYAAKAAGGA
+473 MYAAKGAGGA

-490 SLHDAALRTHE
+490 SLHDAAQRTHE

-507 RAVRDDGLRLVYQ
+507 RAVREDGLRLVYQ

-535 LVRWYHPQRG
+535 LVRWYHPERG
-545 SIRPSEFVPVAEQSD
+545 SIRPSEFVPVAEESD

-573 LRDAADWPRGTGAP
+573 MLDAASWPRGSGAP
-587 TTVSVN
+587 TTVAVN

-605 QLVEELLHEAGLP
+605 ELVRELLTETGLP
-618 GSRLCLELTETALVG
+618 GNRLCLELTETALVG
-633 DVAPVV
+633 DIAPVV

-722 LRRLGCESAQGYV
+722 LRRLGCEAAQGYV

-760 APRTGAS
+760 APRDGSS
-767 PERRGGLDEARRY
+767 PEGRGGLDEARRY

-796 DSVLERSFLALRKV
+796 DSVLERAFVALRKV

-820 VEGDVVRLAA
+820 VEGDLVRLAA

-838 ALNASVPLGK
+838 ALAATFPVGK
-848 GVGGTIAAT
+848 GVSGTIAAT

-867 IVASVQSNA
+867 IVAAVQANA
-876 SRNAVSG
+876 GRNAVSG

-939 MELSMMTDERPG
+939 MELSMMTDERRR